1 MKMNFNRSLI
11 IAMLFASM
19 LLFSCLD
26 KLNEGPIDPR
36 VASAAVVYTTTES
49 YKQGLAKIY
58 ASFGLTGQTY
68 YQAPATPDL
77 GGINEGFSNYSRL
90 VWAMQEYT
98 TDEAIWSYP
107 NDGDGTA
114 GNLNTNTWT
123 PDDKL
128 PEALFARIMYTAAL
142 SNEFI
147 RVTASKAAAGD
158 ADFKKF
164 NAEARFLRALSYYY
178 GIDLFGNMPFVTEAD
193 KPGAFL
199 PKQISRADLF
209 AYVETELKAI
219 KADLG
224 APRFE
229 YGRADKAACSM
240 LLAKLYLNAEV
251 YLGGQK
257 KYTEAITELKEV
269 IAAGYTLAPKYTNN
283 FRADNHTS
291 PEIIHAINFDS
302 RFTQSFNAVQNMIY
316 GNSGNGGWGGLRTRS
331 TFVGK
336 FPNLNESRAHF
347 ATENKGQSLEI
358 NSITAT
364 TEGYGV
370 FKFQRV
376 NADGSLPPFTVDPM
390 HDTDYPVF
398 RLADAYLMYAE
409 AVLRGGT
416 GGDATT
422 ALGYVNAIR
431 TRSGD
436 VADANLPGATRS
448 VPGVI
453 TSGQLT
459 LDFILD
465 ERARELYWEGHRRT
479 DLIRFGKYTG
489 STYLWPW
496 KGGVKDGTS
505 IDDKRKLFPI
515 PASDRASNPNLK
527 QNDGY

>member
-1 MKMNFNRSLI
+1 MHNMMNINFRKTFNLTIPLI
-11 IAMLFASM
+11 G
-19 LLFSCLD
+19 LLMCSCLD
-26 KLNEGPIDPR
+26 KLEEGPIDPR
-36 VASAAVVYTTTES
+36 VATGSQVYTTTES

-58 ASFGLTGQTY
+58 ASYGLTGQTY
-68 YQAPATPDL
+68 YLAPATPDL

-90 VWAMQEYT
+90 IWAMQEYT

-128 PEALFARIMYTAAL
+128 PEALFARIMYTVAL

-158 ADFKKF
+158 PDFKKF

-178 GIDLFGNMPFVTEAD
+178 GIDFFGKTAFVTEAD
-193 KPGAFL
+193 KPGAFF
-199 PKQISRADLF
+199 PKQISRSDLF
-209 AYVETELKAI
+209 AYLENELKAI

-269 IAAGYTLAPKYTNN
+269 IASGYTLAPKYTNN

-291 PEIIHAINFDS
+291 PEIIYSINFDS

-316 GNSGNGGWGGLRTRS
+316 GNTGNGGWAGLRTRS
-331 TFVGK
+331 SFVGK
-336 FPNLNESRAHF
+336 FTNLTESRAIF
-347 ATENKGQSLEI
+347 ATETKGQSLEI
-358 NSITAT
+358 NSITT
-364 TEGYGV
+364 TSEGYGV

-390 HDTDYPVF
+390 HDTDFPVF

-422 ALGYVNAIR
+422 ALSYINQIR
-431 TRSGD
+431 TRPSD
-436 VADANLPGATRS
+436 VAAGNAPGT
-448 VPGVI
+448 I

-465 ERARELYWEGHRRT
+465 ERARELYWEAHRRT

-489 STYLWPW
+489 SEYVWPW
-496 KGGVKDGTS
+496 KGGVREGTS
-505 IDDKRKLFPI
+505 IESKRALFPI
-515 PASDRASNPNLK
+515 PASDLAANPNLK